1 MLNIEKYNKAFVDV
15 FAVDITALNDN
26 FSKETVGEWDSVH
39 QLNIVANLEES
50 YDVMLEP
57 EDIMSFTSYQV
68 GKAILEKYDIT
79 F

>member
-1 MLNIEKYNKAFVDV
+1 MTTIEKYNKAFVDV
-15 FAVDITALNDN
+15 FAVDITALNVN

-50 YDVMLEP
+50 FDVMFDP
-57 EDIMSFTSYQV
+57 EDIMSLTSYPV
-68 GKAILEKYDIT
+68 GKEILAKYDIV